1 MNKDNLKSFFKDSVT
16 LSIMIIFILIA
27 FAAVTYRMRAVELD
41 YEKTKIRKQKKET
54 ITRNKMFKAKRA
66 KLLSIENLN
75 SYAKKLKMAE
85 PKPKQII
92 VIPETVK

>member
-16 LSIMIIFILIA
+16 LSIMITFIIIA
-27 FAAVTYRMRAVELD
+27 FSAVTYRMRGVELD
-41 YEKTKIRKQKKET
+41 YENTKIKKQKRET
-54 ITRNKMFKAKRA
+54 ILRNKKFKARRA

-75 SYAKKLKMAE
+75 SFAKKLKMSE

-92 VIPETVK
+92 VIPE